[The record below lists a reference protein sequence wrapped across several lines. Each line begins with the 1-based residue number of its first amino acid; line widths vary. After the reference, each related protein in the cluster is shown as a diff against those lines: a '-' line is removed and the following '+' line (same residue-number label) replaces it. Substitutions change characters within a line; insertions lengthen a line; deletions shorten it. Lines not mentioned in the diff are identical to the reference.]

1 LLGRT
6 IGRYEILERIGG
18 GGMGVVY
25 KARDVSLD
33 RFVALKFISPE
44 VSADPD
50 ARERF
55 IREAKA
61 ASGLDHPQI
70 CTIHEIST
78 TDQGELF
85 IAMSFVGGRDL
96 KEVMARQGPMTRA
109 AAADI
114 ALQIAR
120 GLARAHEQG
129 IIHRDI
135 KPANIILTDR
145 GEVKIVDFGLAKL
158 AGSASITRPD
168 STVGTLGYMAP
179 EQIRGV
185 TADER
190 SDVWSVTVVLYEMLT
205 GRNPFVGENAG
216 ATIHAVLNFEPPPAG
231 SFDGVIRR
239 GLAKDPSRR
248 YPNMAAFIADLQND
262 SGDRTAVR
270 EAVPAGPSI
279 AVLPFS
285 DYSPQRDQE
294 YFCEGIAE
302 EILNVLTKIPEL
314 RVASRTSSFRFREA
328 SADIR
333 SIGGELNVTA
343 VLEGSVRKAGNRIRV
358 TAQLID
364 VSSGFHLWSE
374 RYDRDLEDIFAI
386 QDEIA
391 ASIASALQVTLADK
405 DQRSM
410 RESSPAEIEAYEY
423 YLRGRQ
429 LMLQHR
435 KAAYAGAT
443 EMYRKALAIDPN
455 YTRAWAA
462 LSDVSSISYMYT
474 GQEEAMLRLAEEA
487 SSKAIE
493 LDPTLAEAQVARGMA
508 LTLYKDF
515 AGAER
520 HFQEALRINPNS
532 FDANYYF
539 GRARWA
545 EGRPNDAIALYQR
558 AAELQPDQYDVQGML
573 VEMLRSAGREEEALA
588 ATERARQATE
598 RYLQLF
604 PSDARALCY
613 MAGVLAHLQRVQ
625 ESDVWIQRAL
635 EVGEGES
642 TVHYNLACVY
652 AYRQEQEKALQQL
665 DRAIDSGFFHREW
678 IENDPDLAAVRTHPG
693 YPKVIGRLK

>member
-114 ALQIAR
+114 ALQTAR

-231 SFDGVIRR
+231 SFDSVIRR